1 MNFFILVRSPIV
13 INKTSVKIER
23 EYVIGLLPYKPVEKE
38 SVLSDQD
45 DKEIMTK
52 VAYFVKSDN
61 STLKYEAEFY

>member
-1 MNFFILVRSPIV
+1 MYTFWEALRDSRSWCPGFV
-13 INKTSVKIER
+13 E
-23 EYVIGLLPYKPVEKE
+23 GLLPNKPGEKE

>member
-1 MNFFILVRSPIV
+1 MR
-13 INKTSVKIER
+13 K
-23 EYVIGLLPYKPVEKE
+23 VIGLLPYKPGKKE

>member
-1 MNFFILVRSPIV
+1 MGLVIHLKSPTFRV
-13 INKTSVKIER
+13 SKTNSR
-23 EYVIGLLPYKPVEKE
+23 CDALLSGLLPYKPGKKE

-61 STLKYEAEFY
+61 STLKYEAELC

>member
-1 MNFFILVRSPIV
+1 MSICQEIS
-13 INKTSVKIER
+13 
-23 EYVIGLLPYKPVEKE
+23 GLLPYKPVEKE